1 MLAPETPH
9 NAGYLIAAYVVAPV
23 ILVGYLGML
32 WRKVVKV
39 GRAERRAGRS
49 PSGDGGSGDRGVRR
63 SRP

>member
-9 NAGYLIAAYVVAPV
+9 NTGYLIAAYTVAPV

-39 GRAERRAGRS
+39 ERTGGRMDGRTES
-49 PSGDGGSGDRGVRR
+49 A
-63 SRP
+63 